1 MFWPG
6 AVFASK
12 PLGRSYLCRKGP
24 RGAGVPTSEETPGP
38 EHEPKWPELTW
49 AVLTLLAAGA
59 AIVSGLWP

>member
-1 MFWPG
+1 
-6 AVFASK
+6 
-12 PLGRSYLCRKGP
+12 
-24 RGAGVPTSEETPGP
+24 VPTSEETPG